1 MERMVS
7 PGVFTKENDLSFLEE
22 GISEIGGAFV
32 GPFLKG
38 PAFRPVVV
46 KGKDDFARQFG
57 AGTPDFY
64 TPHAVQSYLNEASTA
79 TIVRVL
85 GLYGYSSVT
94 HQSLRISLAAVSG
107 SPVTLGMIHPS
118 RVGVTLAS
126 GSITGTPTSF
136 HVTISGS
143 NGTKQFTSMSIDP
156 TSANYFVKVIGNDP
170 TTKYDGYVYS
180 AFPGAANYVSGSLV
194 GSGSVSLSVASGDLN
209 FSGSVYGGYNHAVTP
224 QIRSQQIGGQR
235 YPLFKVHTLSDGNAS
250 NADVKISI
258 ASIRPPT
265 IAGEYGTFSLLVRKF
280 DDTDN
285 SVDVLES
292 HENLS
297 LDPNS
302 INFIAQRIGT
312 ARTVL
317 AANGD
322 SYLEGDFKNNSK
334 YIYIEMA
341 DGIESIPSSALP
353 YGFDAPLPT
362 VNRSD
367 VPGPTYVTTRY
378 RTLNGTNTLLANN
391 KAYYGF
397 DYTSDTSLSYLNALP
412 SGSDGHVGLNDTGFF
427 LDTSLQTTDATD
439 TSPTTASALRKF
451 TVPLQGGFDGQN
463 PASVRNTGAAIVAS
477 NTMGFDLSN
486 SNTDGAV
493 AYALAINALSNPEAY
508 DINLLIM
515 PGVLYSQHPYVAT
528 LGISMCESRGDCFYI
543 MDAAQLGDTEDAA
556 VNAVSDVDSS
566 YVATY
571 HPWMKIRDL
580 ATNKTQWVPPSVLMG
595 AVYAFSDRVRGEF
608 FAPAGLHRGGI
619 AEALQVRTRFNQA
632 ARDVL
637 YEGRVN
643 PIASFPGQGIVA
655 WGQKTL
661 QHRASALDRVNVRR
675 LLIMV
680 KKFIASSSRYLV
692 FEQDTEATRNKF
704 LNLVN
709 PYLAAI
715 QERQGLYAFKVV
727 MDDSNNTADLIDRDI
742 LVGQLYLKPTRS
754 VEFISLEF
762 NVLPTG
768 AVFPN

>member
-46 KGKDDFARQFG
+46 RGQDDFARQFG
-57 AGTPDFY
+57 EASPDFY
-64 TPHAVQSYLNEASTA
+64 TPHAVKSYLNEASTA

-85 GLYGYSSVT
+85 GLEGYSSTT
-94 HQSLRISLAAVSG
+94 HQSLRLSLAPATG
-107 SPVTLGMIHPS
+107 SAVTLAVIHPS

-126 GSITGTPTSF
+126 GSISGVPTSF

-143 NGTKQFTSMSIDP
+143 NGVKQFTSMSIDP
-156 TSANYFVKVIGNDP
+156 TSANYFVKVIGDAV
-170 TTKYDGYVYS
+170 TTKYDGYVYA

-194 GSGSVSLSVASGDLN
+194 GSGSVSLAPATNDLN
-209 FSGSVYGGYNHAVTP
+209 FSGSVFGAYSNASTP

-235 YPLFKVHTLSDGNAS
+235 YPLFKAHTLSDGNTA

-258 ASIRPPT
+258 ASLRPPT

-292 HENLS
+292 HENLT
-297 LDPNS
+297 LDPSSTNY
-302 INFIAQRIGT
+302 IAQRIGT

-341 DGIESIPSSALP
+341 DGIESIPTTALP
-353 YGFDAPLPT
+353 YGFDAPLTPL
-362 VNRSD
+362 NRSD
-367 VPGPTYVTTRY
+367 VPGPGYVTTRY
-378 RTLNGTNTLLANN
+378 RTLTGTTTLLANN
-391 KAYYGF
+391 KSYYGF
-397 DYTSDTSLSYLNALP
+397 DYTNDTSLSYLNALP
-412 SGSDGHVGLNDTGFF
+412 SGSDAHNGLNDVGFF
-427 LDTSLQTTDATD
+427 LDTSLDATDATD
-439 TSPTTASALRKF
+439 VSPTTASALRKF

-463 PASVRNTGAAIVAS
+463 PAVVRNTGTSIVDT

-486 SNTDGAV
+486 SNKDGAR
-493 AYALAINALSNPEAY
+493 AYTLALNALSNPEAY
-508 DINLLIM
+508 DINLLVV

-528 LGISMCESRGDCFYI
+528 LGISMCEARQDCFYI
-543 MDAAQLGDTEDAA
+543 MDAANLGDTEDEA

-566 YVATY
+566 YTATY

-580 ATNKTQWVPPSVLMG
+580 ATNKTQWVPPSVLMA
-595 AVYAFSDRVRGEF
+595 AVFAFSDRVRGEF

-619 AEALQVRTRFNQA
+619 SEALQVRTRFNQA
-632 ARDVL
+632 SRDVL

-661 QHRASALDRVNVRR
+661 QHRASALDRINVRR

-727 MDDSNNTADLIDRDI
+727 MDESNNTADLIDRNI
-742 LVGQLYLKPTRS
+742 LVGQLFLKPTRS